1 MSHVWFALSHPLPQD
16 RWHDKFLSARRSSL
30 SAYQNIWNLRF
41 TDRFMV
47 ALDISFCQQ
56 IDWNVFLLRYVVQHS
71 FVLALDFEWETSL
84 ENGYK

>member
-1 MSHVWFALSHPLPQD
+1 
-16 RWHDKFLSARRSSL
+16 
-30 SAYQNIWNLRF
+30 
-41 TDRFMV
+41 MV